1 MGVGWSSGCRYHAVM
16 ATRTTVE
23 LLDDIDGKPAAETI
37 GFGIDGVEYE
47 IDVSEK
53 NAKALRKALETWLP
67 VSRRVGGRV
76 TRATATRVATGVDN
90 HAVRA
95 WAGSNGIELS
105 SRGRIAAHIIDQYRA
120 AGN

>member
-1 MGVGWSSGCRYHAVM
+1 M
-16 ATRTTVE
+16 ATRTTVD

-37 GFGIDGVEYE
+37 GFGIDGVDYE

-67 VSRRVGGRV
+67 VALRVGGRV

-95 WAGSNGIELS
+95 WAARNGIELS